1 MRMENSVKSR
11 PRFELQN
18 IDEREESVLNS
29 RASGGQGIE
38 VEEIVKSLSTEQ
50 KLSLIKQL

>member
-1 MRMENSVKSR
+1 MENSVKSR

-50 KLSLIKQL
+50 KVSLMKQL